1 MGHEEVN
8 LMLTKRYIKYT
19 NPWEKA
25 KRTRRCYKIAQGIL
39 FLKGTV
45 TVMSSDL
52 LFKEEHS
59 LITTSFFSPFSEQ
72 WCLRYRRIF
81 NYDNFLWCF
90 FSRTVKQ
97 HLKMAIFNEKRYWVQ
112 IIFFRI
118 FFQYKLYLCLIT
130 TQATLD
136 WFASNFDW
144 GTRGFWVGPILTG
157 KIVKIVIY
165 NKGRVNGET
174 SFPSL
179 GQAGFPS

>member
-81 NYDNFLWCF
+81 NYENFLWCF

-97 HLKMAIFNEKRYWVQ
+97 HLKMAILNEKRYWVQ

-118 FFQYKLYLCLIT
+118 FFSIQVVSLFNYNSGNPGLVCLKFWLGNPRI
-130 TQATLD
+130 LSG
-136 WFASNFDW
+136 SNFD
-144 GTRGFWVGPILTG
+144 G
-157 KIVKIVIY
+157 K
-165 NKGRVNGET
+165 N
-174 SFPSL
+174 S
-179 GQAGFPS
+179 